1 MPFRLKNAL
10 AVFQKN
16 MDKCFK
22 GTEKFIAVYIDD
34 ILKHLRVM
42 LDICQEKGLILSLTK
57 MKIAVP
63 EIEFLG
69 AIIGESKIKL
79 QPHIIMKKCDFDE
92 EKLKT
97 KAGLRSF
104 LGILNYARNYILKLS
119 LLLGPLYEKTNPHG
133 DKRMKPSD
141 YEIIRNIKQKVQTLP
156 DLQISPEEAYIIIE
170 TDGCMEGW
178 GGICKWKGEK
188 EDPRKDEKI
197 CAYASGKF
205 KVMQSTIDAEINAC
219 INSLEKLKIYYLDKR
234 EITLRTDCQAIVSF
248 YNKTNSNKASRV
260 RWLKFADII
269 TGTGLQINIEHIDG
283 KQNVLADSLSRL
295 VNLCFAG
302 CTEQVQAKEVVMKS
316 LQITEELLQD
326 IAQSRNVKN
335 GYEQITQIS
344 GLCHRF
350 IMERSSSN
358 SRDHYI
364 DTIKSKPTQLQYQW
378 QNLVPTPALPN
389 NWNEPQ
395 QKKPLLHY
403 DTSMPF
409 WTSKPKS
416 ACPSQQKTTTG
427 VITGPTSSDKIRKP
441 EDSSLNLKNYV
452 MMWAESKYDRPN
464 QPQVHYKYH
473 PVHSY
478 LLDVSSDDEDDN
490 EEAIVD
496 LGWDDFTLH
505 SIKRFRPDIPNA
517 RKG

>member
-1 MPFRLKNAL
+1 
-10 AVFQKN
+10 

-34 ILKHLRVM
+34 ILVFSENERDHEKHLRVM
-42 LDICQEKGLILSLTK
+42 LDICQENGLILSPTK

-79 QPHIIMKKCDFDE
+79 QPHIIKKICDFDE

-97 KAGLRSF
+97 KACLRSF
-104 LGILNYARNYILKLS
+104 LGILNYARNYIPKLS

-141 YEIIRNIKQKVQTLP
+141 YEIIRNIKQKIQTLP
-156 DLQISPEEAYIIIE
+156 YLQIPPEEAYIIIE
-170 TDGCMEGW
+170 TDRCMEGW
-178 GGICKWKGEK
+178 GGICKWKGK
-188 EDPRKDEKI
+188 KDDPRKDEKI

-219 INSLEKLKIYYLDKR
+219 INSLEKLKIYYLDKK
-234 EITLRTDCQAIVSF
+234 EITLRTDCQAII
-248 YNKTNSNKASRV
+248 Y
-260 RWLKFADII
+260 
-269 TGTGLQINIEHIDG
+269 IEHIDG

-326 IAQSRNVKN
+326 IAQSRNVKT

-350 IMERSSSN
+350 IMARSPSSN
-358 SRDHYI
+358 QEPCI
-364 DTIKSKPTQLQYQW
+364 DTIKSKPTQLQYPGLNQV
-378 QNLVPTPALPN
+378 LMPALPN
-389 NWNEPQ
+389 NWNEQ
-395 QKKPLLHY
+395 QQTKPSLPY
-403 DTSMPF
+403 DTSTPF
-409 WTSKPKS
+409 WTSKPTY

-427 VITGPTSSDKIRKP
+427 EITGPKLSDKIRKP
-441 EDSSLNLKNYV
+441 EESSLNSKYYV
-452 MMWAESKYDRPN
+452 MMWTESIYDRSN
-464 QPQVHYKYH
+464 QPDVHYKYH
-473 PVHSY
+473 PVHGY

-490 EEAIVD
+490 EESIVD
-496 LGWDDFTLH
+496 PGWDDFTL
-505 SIKRFRPDIPNA
+505 
-517 RKG
+517 

>member
-1 MPFRLKNAL
+1 MPFELKNVP
-10 AVFQKN
+10 AVFQRK

-34 ILKHLRVM
+34 FLVFSENERDHEKHLKIM
-42 LDICQEKGLILSLTK
+42 LDICQENGLVLSPTK
-57 MKIAVP
+57 IKIAVP

-79 QPHIIMKKCDFDE
+79 QPHIIKKICDFDE

-97 KAGLRSF
+97 KACLRSF
-104 LGILNYARNYILKLS
+104 LGILNYARNYIPKLS

-156 DLQISPEEAYIIIE
+156 DLQIPPEEAYIIIE

-178 GGICKWKGEK
+178 GGICKWKGRK

-219 INSLEKLKIYYLDKR
+219 INSLETLKIYYLDKN
-234 EITLRTDCQAIVSF
+234 EITLRTNCQAI
-248 YNKTNSNKASRV
+248 ASRV

-269 TGTGLQINIEHIDG
+269 TGTGLQIHIEHIDG

-316 LQITEELLQD
+316 LQITEEFLQD
-326 IAQSRNVKN
+326 IAQSKNVKN
-335 GYEQITQIS
+335 GYEQITHIS

-350 IMERSSSN
+350 IMERSPSN
-358 SRDHYI
+358 SREPYT

-378 QNLVPTPALPN
+378 
-389 NWNEPQ
+389 
-395 QKKPLLHY
+395 
-403 DTSMPF
+403 
-409 WTSKPKS
+409 
-416 ACPSQQKTTTG
+416 
-427 VITGPTSSDKIRKP
+427 
-441 EDSSLNLKNYV
+441 
-452 MMWAESKYDRPN
+452 
-464 QPQVHYKYH
+464 
-473 PVHSY
+473 
-478 LLDVSSDDEDDN
+478 
-490 EEAIVD
+490 
-496 LGWDDFTLH
+496 
-505 SIKRFRPDIPNA
+505 
-517 RKG
+517 